1 MYGFNT
7 VSLDQK
13 GRLAIP
19 AKYRTSFIQKNET
32 QIVITKD
39 PQYPSLKIYPGSQW
53 IEISSKLESLQGLD
67 PIVRNLQWTIL
78 GNASVTEFD
87 PKGRMLVL
95 IPSEL
100 RKYAELI
107 NEKQI
112 SLIGMGNKFEI
123 WNVSNW
129 EMRQTGGSLATE
141 ILDVVLQESI
151 KTFLFG
157 VKTFFGVKIFFVR
170 RQKLFRRQKFFRRQN
185 IFRRPKMFDAKHFLK
200 PKKLFDAE

>member
-1 MYGFNT
+1 MFGFNT

-19 AKYRTSFIQKNET
+19 AKYRASFIQKNET

-112 SLIGMGNKFEI
+112 SLIGMGKKFEI

-141 ILDVVLQESI
+141 ILDVVLPESI
-151 KTFLFG
+151 KSMSF
-157 VKTFFGVKIFFVR
+157 
-170 RQKLFRRQKFFRRQN
+170 
-185 IFRRPKMFDAKHFLK
+185 
-200 PKKLFDAE
+200 